1 MEHCE
6 DCGSR
11 VYGGFCTNCD
21 EETFIAEQ
29 YLMDGESVPLV
40 IAEAAEEQKQ
50 RKQQRDRTA
59 IQPD

>member
-1 MEHCE
+1 MSKDCE

-11 VYGGFCTNCD
+11 MHGGFCTNCD

-29 YLMDGESVPLV
+29 YSMDGESVLMC

-50 RKQQRDRTA
+50 RRSHERT
-59 IQPD
+59 